1 MSLVTNITEVAIQR
15 RATPIRHSNPRQWPW
30 GGYHEIMGRRQRYRL
45 VNLERLC
52 WRLGTASLQEVRKNL
67 ELTLQETIVRDQ
79 MKREAC
85 WTESLA
91 VGSKSYLQEIQ
102 PLILSRQ
109 ETGLVQE
116 SEAVW
121 VLQEQPIAYGQKR
134 G

>member
-1 MSLVTNITEVAIQR
+1 
-15 RATPIRHSNPRQWPW
+15 
-30 GGYHEIMGRRQRYRL
+30 MGRRQRYRL